1 MRIRLAA
8 LTSTFTNVLDSS
20 GTLTARAHQG
30 LRASRLSGIARS
42 VAFVIG
48 ISLSIPMQVVDAG
61 QEVPIRSSKELI
73 KYVASKQLTD
83 KQYHCHNEIIYRES
97 RWNDKAIG
105 NKSGKKQ
112 AYGLYQLKIDTLKNA
127 HPEIQFWKYWQY
139 VSHRYGITEYD
150 EPMYCAA
157 LTHLKIKGW
166 Q

>member
-1 MRIRLAA
+1 MKIRHAA
-8 LTSTFTNVLDSS
+8 LTSTFTNVLDSH

-30 LRASRLSGIARS
+30 LRASLKGIARS

-48 ISLSIPMQVVDAG
+48 ISLSIPMTVVDAG
-61 QEVPIRSSKELI
+61 QEVPFGSSKELV
-73 KYVASKQLTD
+73 KYVAQKQLTD
-83 KQYHCHNEIIYRES
+83 KQYQCHNQIIYLES
-97 RWNDKAIG
+97 RWNEKAIG

-112 AYGLYQLKIDTLKNA
+112 AYGLYQLKISSLKNA
-127 HPEIQFWKYWQY
+127 HPEIQFWKYWEY

-157 LTHLKIKGW
+157 LSHLKNKGW